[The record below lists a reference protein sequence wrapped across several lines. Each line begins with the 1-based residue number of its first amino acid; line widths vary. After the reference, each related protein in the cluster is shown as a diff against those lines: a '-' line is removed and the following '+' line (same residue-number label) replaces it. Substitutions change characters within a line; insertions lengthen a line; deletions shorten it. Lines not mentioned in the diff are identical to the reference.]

1 MTDASDAPRRLAV
14 IGATGRVGTEV
25 ARDFAQRGWSLELT
39 ARRIDRLDGLISELQ
54 SLGTSTSVR
63 GHRLDFEDGASI
75 SGFVQAVGTHPLD
88 ALVVAGSPFEE
99 QPLEESTI
107 EDFSRQ
113 TAAQVGG
120 PTMIVSGLRRAL
132 EQSVA
137 PGGPAVILF
146 GDIHGVHRPRAGA
159 TPYLA
164 AKAATEA
171 LVGLLAV
178 ELAPV
183 RVMGISPGVVG
194 WPDDWPEARRSS
206 YLERVPLGRA
216 GTPTEAAALA
226 RSLILDATY
235 CTGVVIPIDGG
246 RHLR

>member
-1 MTDASDAPRRLAV
+1 MTDSLDAPGRLAV

-75 SGFVQAVGTHPLD
+75 SEFVQAVGTHPLD

-99 QPLEESTI
+99 QPLEETTI

-120 PTMIVSGLRRAL
+120 PTMIVSGLRQAL
-132 EQSVA
+132 EQSGA

-146 GDIHGVHRPRAGA
+146 GD

-226 RSLILDATY
+226 RSLIIDATY